1 MCDVAIINYQLCLH
15 KESFVQKHVKKI
27 FVFKALFQE
36 YIYFL
41 IFCIFIFFLKKSWEM
56 SGGLLF

>member
-36 YIYFL
+36 YIFFDFLYFH
-41 IFCIFIFFLKKSWEM
+41 IFLKKSWEM
-56 SGGLLF
+56 SGDLLF